1 MEKQAFQYV
10 LYQKETKDAD
20 NINDASENAEA
31 SEGTPMLGY
40 STDVNGRTVDIKEV
54 SVSTFSDETSV
65 RELME
70 AMKQQLNPCQHLLGG
85 EQLVN
90 RLVENNVRTIE
101 RAVSQF
107 RTATSRGPLPVVAPG
122 ISASNILTCMK
133 QLTDALST
141 SRNLT
146 ATTASRS
153 DSASPAENPEM
164 EFFYQSVD
172 SQKKPGGGIKAPS
185 LPGSL
190 IVQNRSGVTGQQAS
204 SDDGSHRASGTATA
218 VNDDEELRQKLLS
231 QVSTLSTEALTRLV
245 LAQNGNLPPAEGD
258 NVQRRLS
265 HGSGRMHPP
274 TGQASVPEQPL
285 TDNLRLLTTMADQGL
300 LCSVGTGH
308 ADSLELLAKAAHQ
321 NGGVANLIDAD
332 NLLAS
337 LLLAERQGMARRES
351 DAAASTSSSAK
362 RSFGAMDTSAW
373 NGSNDAEAA
382 AAAARKRRH
391 SENGLL

>member
-1 MEKQAFQYV
+1 
-10 LYQKETKDAD
+10 
-20 NINDASENAEA
+20 
-31 SEGTPMLGY
+31 MLGY
-40 STDVNGRTVDIKEV
+40 STAVNGRTVDIKEV
-54 SVSTFSDETSV
+54 SVSTFSDENSV

-70 AMKQQLNPCQHLLGG
+70 AMKQQLKPCQHLLGG

-90 RLVENNVRTIE
+90 TLVENNVRTIE
-101 RAVSQF
+101 LAVSQF

-141 SRNLT
+141 SRYS
-146 ATTASRS
+146 TASAAPRS
-153 DSASPAENPEM
+153 DSASPGGNPET
-164 EFFYQSVD
+164 ETFYRSLD
-172 SQKKPGGGIKAPS
+172 SQKKPGGSIEATS
-185 LPGSL
+185 LPGSP
-190 IVQNRSGVTGQQAS
+190 IVQNPSGVTGQQAS
-204 SDDGSHRASGTATA
+204 SDVGSHRASGTTATA
-218 VNDDEELRQKLLS
+218 IYDDEELRQKLLS

-265 HGSGRMHPP
+265 HGSGRLHPP
-274 TGQASVPEQPL
+274 TVQASVPEQPL

-308 ADSLELLAKAAHQ
+308 ADSLQLMAKAAMDQ
-321 NGGVANLIDAD
+321 NGGIANLVDAD

-337 LLLAERQGMARRES
+337 LLLAERQGMTRRES

-362 RSFGAMDTSAW
+362 RNFAAMDTSAW
-373 NGSNDAEAA
+373 NGTNGAESAT
-382 AAAARKRRH
+382 AAARKRRH
-391 SENGLL
+391 SENGFL